1 MGEMLEIARS
11 CGLGGLGLLATV
23 LSVRLAVQ
31 AVDLIR
37 SQQKSRNGNGNGTGR
52 IALNELRLVCPLA
65 PASHSL
71 EDVHEVLVQIRAGM
85 ERLNE
90 TQKEM
95 AADTKERSHRLDDI
109 LRVSDRIVVFFQGT
123 IRTILQNDGRQ
134 VSDLLREMF

>member
-11 CGLGGLGLLATV
+11 FGLGGLGLLATV

-37 SQQKSRNGNGNGTGR
+37 SQQKGRNGNGNGNGNGKL
-52 IALNELRLVCPLA
+52 ALNELRLVCPLA

-85 ERLNE
+85 DRLYE

-109 LRVSDRIVVFFQGT
+109 LSA
-123 IRTILQNDGRQ
+123 
-134 VSDLLREMF
+134 LRLELARREG